1 MLDGEDT
8 IAAVEDDEVVTP
20 EVVPEVVVE
29 DESDLVIG
37 FDGDEPQEP
46 EPETPLIKQLRAKI
60 KEEAKA
66 ARDAKARIAEYEAA
80 KPPLPLEEKPTIASC
95 GYDDAAYEAKLDAWY
110 AGKAHRDAADK
121 AQADAETARQSEWT
135 GRIKTYD
142 EQKAILKVPDFAD
155 AEDTVR
161 GALSREQQAIIVRN
175 IDQPAAFVYALGKN
189 ADKVAELAAMKDL
202 DKFTA
207 AVVRLE
213 GKVKVEQRKAPPPE
227 SRLPGSAASM
237 TGRVNLEKLQTAAQK
252 SGDYGAYF
260 AEKRR
265 LDAAGQKA

>member
-8 IAAVEDDEVVTP
+8 IAAVEDNQS
-20 EVVPEVVVE
+20 PEVVVE
-29 DESDLVIG
+29 DEAELVIG
-37 FDGDEPQEP
+37 FDGDEPQEV
-46 EPETPLIKQLRAKI
+46 EAETPLIKQLRAKI

-66 ARDAKARIAEYEAA
+66 ARDAKAKVAEYEAA
-80 KPPLPLEEKPTIASC
+80 KPPPPLEEKPTIASC
-95 GYDDAAYEAKLDAWY
+95 NYDDAAFEEKLAAWY
-110 AGKAHRDAADK
+110 EGKAARDAAAK

-142 EQKAILKVPDFAD
+142 EQKAVLKVPDFAE

-207 AVVRLE
+207 AIVRLE
-213 GKVKVEQRKAPPPE
+213 GKVKVETRKAPPPE

-237 TGRVNLEKLQTAAQK
+237 TTSANLAKLQEKARVT
-252 SGDYGAYF
+252 GDYTEYRAAKRQ
-260 AEKRR
+260 AE
-265 LDAAGQKA
+265 AAGQKA